1 MPFLQTYTIAN
12 SLAANEIW
20 TRTNAE
26 KGLSN
31 YVNDTL
37 RATGV
42 KRTLDLKGRRV
53 PKTNKSTTPS
63 TVTNMVEWTEK
74 ATAFIAGHA
83 EPVEISRT
91 YRIPDSLANLPGTYR
106 PVFKDLNLALTTFT
120 DSDSELDDVADARTQ

>member
-1 MPFLQTYTIAN
+1 MPFLNAYSITN
-12 SLAANEIW
+12 SLAGVELW

-42 KRTLDLKGRRV
+42 KRTIDIKGRRV
-53 PKTNKSTTPS
+53 PKTNKLATPA

-74 ATAFIAGHA
+74 ATAFVAGHA
-83 EPVEISRT
+83 EPVEVSRT
-91 YRIPDSLANLPGTYR
+91 YRIPDSMSNLPAVYR
-106 PVFKDLNLALTTFT
+106 PVFKDLNLALTEFSN
-120 DSDSELDDVADARTQ
+120 SDAELDDIADARTQ